1 MTDSESTKAAP
12 SALPRLLVID
22 DEPMLA
28 EAIRRMLFND
38 AQVTICHAVEP
49 ALVLLAQGEKFDA
62 ILCDLMLP
70 GTGGIGFHAELER
83 SLPRLATRLGFVTGG
98 ASTDE
103 TEEFVRLN
111 KSRVLDKPF
120 TRQAL
125 LGMVKLLMV

>member
-1 MTDSESTKAAP
+1 MTDAESTKAAP
-12 SALPRLLVID
+12 SALARLLIID

-28 EAIRRMLFND
+28 EAIRRMLFAD

-49 ALVLLAQGEKFDA
+49 ALVLLARGEKFDA

-70 GTGGIGFHAELER
+70 GIGGIGFHAELVR
-83 SLPRLATRLGFVTGG
+83 SLPALAVRVGFVTGG

-103 TEEFVRLN
+103 TEAFVRAN

-120 TRQAL
+120 THQAL
-125 LGMVKLLMV
+125 LGLIKLLMI